1 VTVRAFTWMARPI
14 TLSAITLLAVAIPL
28 MSLCLSA
35 RSGAMAQEAERLPV
49 FPVPGRVTV
58 VDIGSEK
65 CLPCQLMAKMMPEL
79 GAAYQDRAA
88 FVFIDVWKHREV
100 MDECGIDRMPT
111 QIFYD
116 QEGEEIFRH
125 EGFMAKKAIVEKLE
139 QLGIKKIV
147 P

>member
-1 VTVRAFTWMARPI
+1 MSRLRS
-14 TLSAITLLAVAIPL
+14 LSGITLLVFALPL
-28 MSLCLSA
+28 LSFWL
-35 RSGAMAQEAERLPV
+35 SIWSCAMDQDSDSVPV
-49 FPVPGRVTV
+49 FPAPGQVTV

-65 CLPCQLMAKMMPEL
+65 CLPCQLMASMIREL
-79 GAAYQDRAA
+79 GKEYQDRAA
-88 FVFIDVWKHREV
+88 FLFIDVWKHREV
-100 MDECGIDRMPT
+100 MEEYGIDRMPT

-116 QEGEEIFRH
+116 QQGQEVFRH

>member
-1 VTVRAFTWMARPI
+1 MHKLRSLSPVAVTLI
-14 TLSAITLLAVAIPL
+14 
-28 MSLCLSA
+28 SLCLSA
-35 RSGAMAQEAERLPV
+35 WSLAIAQETERVPV
-49 FPVPGRVTV
+49 FPVLGRVTV

-65 CLPCQLMAKMMPEL
+65 CLPCQLMAKMMTEL
-79 GAAYQDRAA
+79 GAAYQGRAA

-100 MDECGIDRMPT
+100 MEEYGIDRMPT